1 MKVDNI
7 LWLLMER
14 IEHLIDRSQ
23 IEGIDPDLS
32 AFLLAEAKYLAKIG
46 DEPDYQ
52 FLFCEGW
59 L

>member
-7 LWLLMER
+7 LWLIMER

-32 AFLLAEAKYLAKIG
+32 AFLLAEARYLASTADK
-46 DEPDYQ
+46 PNYQ
-52 FLFCEGW
+52 FLFCEEW